1 MFCSGNS
8 GFVGVQLTVFT
19 LKNWLCAPFKIG
31 FMINKFSVEL
41 GF

>member
-8 GFVGVQLTVFT
+8 GFVGVQIIVLM
-19 LKNWLCAPFKIG
+19 LKNWWCAPFKMG
-31 FMINKFSVEL
+31 FMVNKFSVEL